1 MDAQFLKIV
10 RARRA
15 LLIYYLLS
23 LIYYLFDPSHRGL
36 CGAPRDLQVV
46 AASAGVHVQHLARKI
61 QALANLALHRLGI
74 DLFDIDAARRDD
86 RVLLVSQRRDRHL
99 PVLDQLHQRLFLLL
113 GHLRRAGRGVDAPPL
128 HGHRPHGIGQQL
140 GDSALHAL
148 PALRRKIAGDAVI
161 QRLFVQR
168 GLEVKL
174 ANIAVFRDILNI
186 GAGRKHQR
194 TRQAEMR
201 KQCLALLGK
210 QRLAVAQ
217 QGQAHVAQRQPHHA
231 RAVGVGA
238 DQAAQAGLGRHDGM
252 PRLLRQ
258 LVAAA
263 VAACGGVA
271 DAARRQNRRFGAQ
284 FLPAV
289 GHRAAA
295 DTVFD
300 QQLFGAAA
308 HKFGIAGIVPQ
319 GGQHVGG
326 AVALRKHPPSALG
339 FQRHAQLLKQLH
351 GGRRRKGVQAGIQKP
366 PVVAHKGQKLA
377 HIAVTCDVAAS
388 FSRNQ
393 QLLPAAA
400 GVMLHHRDAQPLGAR
415 RARCHQPCRAAAQN
429 QYIGHG
435 FSLRLRSGRPQR
447 PCNAEFHSIHI

>member
-1 MDAQFLKIV
+1 M
-10 RARRA
+10 
-15 LLIYYLLS
+15 
-23 LIYYLFDPSHRGL
+23 
-36 CGAPRDLQVV
+36 QVV
-46 AASAGVHVQHLARKI
+46 AAGAGVHVQHLTRKI
-61 QALANLALHRLGI
+61 QPRAELALHRFGV

-86 RVLLVSQRRDRHL
+86 RVFLVAQRRDRHL
-99 PVLDQLHQRLFLLL
+99 PVLDQLHQRLLLL
-113 GHLRRAGRGVDAPPL
+113 PGDLRRAGRGVDAPPL
-128 HGHRPHGIGQQL
+128 HRHRAHGMGQQL
-140 GDSALHAL
+140 GDGALHTL

-161 QRLFVQR
+161 QHFFVQR

-174 ANIAVFRDILNI
+174 TNITMLRDILNI
-186 GAGRKHQR
+186 RAGRKHQR

-201 KQCLALLGK
+201 KQRLALLGK
-210 QRLAVAQ
+210 QRLAVTQ
-217 QGQAHVAQRQPHHA
+217 QGQPHVAQRQPHHT

-238 DQAAQAGLGRHDGM
+238 DKAAQAGLGRHDGM
-252 PRLLRQ
+252 PRLPRQ

-263 VAACGGVA
+263 VAAGGGVA
-271 DAARRQNRRFGAQ
+271 DAAGCQNCRLGAQ

-295 DTVFD
+295 DAVFQ

-319 GGQHVGG
+319 GCQHIGG
-326 AVALRKHPPSALG
+326 AVTLREHPPPALG

-351 GGRRRKGVQAGIQKP
+351 RSGRRKGVQAGIQKP
-366 PVVAHKGQKLA
+366 PVMAHKGQKLA
-377 HIAVTCDVAAS
+377 HIAVACDVAAS
-388 FSRNQ
+388 FSGNQ

-415 RARCHQPCRAAAQN
+415 RARSHQPGSAAAQN

-435 FSLRLRSGRPQR
+435 FSLCFLKGISASASAAAVNSTSSG
-447 PCNAEFHSIHI
+447 